1 MVIRRGKNYFHT
13 AFYNLNFRNTTWIK
27 KKQKNEIKMRKKYDM
42 LTAEIGLKWMKE
54 IKTVAK
60 TNAYRK
66 RMRTNEKKG
75 DSIFLLLQ
83 SQYL

>member
-1 MVIRRGKNYFHT
+1 
-13 AFYNLNFRNTTWIK
+13 
-27 KKQKNEIKMRKKYDM
+27 MRKKHDM